1 MALSKIDV
9 SKMITGVTPLVNGG
23 TGATSIPAT
32 NLASAVTGTLPVA
45 NGGTA
50 ITSGFINGTATPG
63 KISQVIQNVIT
74 SGDTA
79 ATTTSFIATNH
90 EVSIT
95 PSATSSNI
103 FLMFSFQQGTQ
114 TDNRFPR
121 WRLYRDIGGG
131 GYSHLTNGVDGQPH
145 EQGGLFKSNTVT
157 QITGPCNLQFYD
169 DPATTSACTYKV
181 YMSLQDT
188 TGTVNIYGQSGF
200 YGYATAME
208 VLA

>member
-23 TGATSIPAT
+23 TGGTSIPAT